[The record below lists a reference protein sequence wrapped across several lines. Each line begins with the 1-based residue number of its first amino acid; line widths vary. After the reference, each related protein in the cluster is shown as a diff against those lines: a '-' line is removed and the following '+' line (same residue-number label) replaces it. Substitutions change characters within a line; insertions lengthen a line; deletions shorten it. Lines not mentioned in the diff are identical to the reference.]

1 MWRGRPHPAVE
12 TSPIRPSSR
21 FLVFGAPEL
30 DEAERREVLS
40 CFDSGWLGSGPRVAR
55 FEEAFAKYKG
65 GVSQAVAVSS
75 CSAALHLS
83 LVVVGFEPGD
93 EIIAPA
99 LTFGPTINAMMHA
112 GATPVLADVDP
123 VTFNIDPRDVEA
135 RITPRTRALLA
146 VHFAGR
152 PCAMDALM
160 AIAVRHQLM
169 VVEDC
174 AHAIETEYQG
184 RPAGTIGDFGCFSFY
199 VTKNVT
205 TGEGGMVLTARAED
219 AARIRTLARNGM
231 SHDAW
236 QRFADPGRNHYV
248 VVDAGYKYNMMDLQA
263 AIGIHQLARVDASW
277 RRRAEIWQR
286 YNRAFADL
294 PLVLPADPAAGTRHA
309 HHLYTVLIDE
319 RECGLGRDDFL
330 AAMAAQHI
338 GTGVHYLS
346 IPEHPFYRESFGWQ
360 PTDYP
365 HAMRIGRQTAS
376 LPLSSKLTDDD
387 VEDVI
392 RAVRRVLRRQ

>member
-1 MWRGRPHPAVE
+1 MWRGRPHPEVE
-12 TSPIRPSSR
+12 TSPIRPNSR

-30 DEAERREVLS
+30 DEAERLEVLS
-40 CFDSGWLGSGPRVAR
+40 CFDSGWLGTGPRVAR
-55 FEEAFAKYKG
+55 FEEAFARYKG

-123 VTFNIDPRDVEA
+123 LTLNIDPRDVEA

-160 AIAVRHQLM
+160 AIAKRHQLA

-199 VTKNVT
+199 ATKNVT
-205 TGEGGMVLTARAED
+205 TGEGGMVLTRRAAD
-219 AARIRTLARNGM
+219 AARIGTLARNGM
-231 SHDAW
+231 SRDAW
-236 QRFADPGRNHYV
+236 QRSADPGHIHYMV
-248 VVDAGYKYNMMDLQA
+248 VEAGYKYNMMDLQA
-263 AIGIHQLARVDASW
+263 AIGIHQLARVDESW
-277 RRRAEIWQR
+277 RRRAEIWRR
-286 YNRAFADL
+286 YDRAFADL
-294 PLVLPADPAAGTRHA
+294 PLVLPPEPEAGTRHA

-319 RECGLGRDDFL
+319 RESGLGRDDFL

-392 RAVRRVLRRQ
+392 RAVRRVLRRE